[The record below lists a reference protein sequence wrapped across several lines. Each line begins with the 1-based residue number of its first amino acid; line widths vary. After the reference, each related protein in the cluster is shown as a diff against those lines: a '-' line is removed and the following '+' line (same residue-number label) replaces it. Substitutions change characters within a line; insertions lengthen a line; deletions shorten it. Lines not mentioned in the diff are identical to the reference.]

1 MTDIQNDPP
10 RDNHASA
17 AWTSFLETIVHR
29 SCVLEAAAA
38 KPGNVHPHAPFADT
52 TYADFVRSAEVVAP
66 ILARTRAGTIG
77 KTIFDAVEATQLSLG
92 RNTNLGIILLIA
104 PLCAVPE
111 SQSLFEGIE
120 PVMCGLTRDDAVW
133 VYRAIRLAQPGGLG
147 DASEGDVADEP
158 TGTLREMMQLA
169 ASRDL
174 IAREYAEGFPIILD
188 ATRKHGSEPGLF
200 SAHWNEA
207 IVALQLKLMAA
218 HADSLIA
225 RKCGVET
232 ALLASEKATQ
242 ILRAG
247 GLETDEDRRTVHEF
261 DAWLRADGNRR
272 NPGTTADLIAGAI
285 FAAAR
290 ERVIELPDLATI
302 ERDIKRRSSP
312 S

>member
-17 AWTSFLETIVHR
+17 AWTSFLKTIVHR

-66 ILARTRAGTIG
+66 ILARTRADTIG
-77 KTIFDAVEATQLSLG
+77 KTIFYAVEATQRSLG

-120 PVMCGLTRDDAVW
+120 PVLRGLTRDDAVW

-174 IAREYAEGFPIILD
+174 IAQEYAEGFLTILD
-188 ATRKHGSEPGLF
+188 IARHHWYDWGSF
-200 SAHWNEA
+200 SEYWPLS
-207 IVALQLKLMAA
+207 ILVLQMELLAEFG
-218 HADSLIA
+218 DSLIC
-225 RKCGVET
+225 RKCGKET
-232 ALLASEKATQ
+232 AQLASDWANR
-242 ILRAG
+242 IRHAG
-247 GLETDEDRRTVHEF
+247 GPRSQIGQTLLTEF

-302 ERDIKRRSSP
+302 ERDIARRSSP